1 MAACWSDPGRH
12 IVPGIPFLPFP
23 LPEGAALRDDSGAAL
38 SYGDLA
44 RNAKAWAGRLA
55 QDKSLVFVYAANTA
69 TTVTAVLG
77 ALGAGHAVALLD
89 AALPVAARADLSARY
104 RPDIVIDRA
113 QVVRREAPAAAL
125 HPNLSVLLSTSGST
139 GGAKLV
145 RLTLENLVANA
156 TTIAEALAIRDDDVA
171 AGHLPLHYSYGLSVL
186 TSHLVM
192 GAATVLTGR
201 GFMERAFWPA
211 MKEARV
217 THFPGVPFHYDMM
230 LRLGFERL
238 GLDTV
243 RTLTQAG
250 GHLAL
255 AAREKAH
262 AFMEARG
269 GRFYVMYGQTEA
281 APRITTLNHADFAA
295 HSATVGPALDGGRLV
310 IRDKDGAELPRGEEG
325 IVWYEGPNVMMGY
338 AETRDDLMRGDDQG
352 GVLATGDVGRLDAG
366 GRLTITGRVKRF
378 GKIYGLRIN
387 LDEIEKLAKTLRPD
401 AAVVQKDEKVRVF
414 LAADAGKP
422 AAEAAE
428 KMRAAFA
435 GHYTLPLTAY
445 EFRFIAE
452 IPRTARGKTD
462 YQRLEALT

>member
-1 MAACWSDPGRH
+1 MR
-12 IVPGIPFLPFP
+12 GIPFLPVT
-23 LPEGAALRDDSGAAL
+23 LPEGVALRDDDGAVL
-38 SYGDLA
+38 DYGTLA
-44 RNAKAWAGRLA
+44 REARVWAGRLA

-69 TTVTAVLG
+69 ATVTAMLG
-77 ALGAGHAVALLD
+77 ALDAGHAVALLD
-89 AALPVAARADLSARY
+89 AALPAPARGDLTARY

-113 QVVRREAPAAAL
+113 RLTRLEAPGDTL
-125 HPNLSVLLSTSGST
+125 HPDVALLLSTSGST
-139 GGAKLV
+139 GGAKFV
-145 RLTLENLVANA
+145 RLTLKNMATNA
-156 TTIAEALAIRDDDVA
+156 AAIARALDIRGDDVA
-171 AGHLPLHYSYGLSVL
+171 AGHLSLHYSYGLSVL
-186 TSHLVM
+186 TSHLAM
-192 GAATVLTGR
+192 GAETVLTGR
-201 GFMERAFWPA
+201 SLMDRAFWPA

-269 GRFYVMYGQTEA
+269 GSFYVMYGQTEA

-325 IVWYEGPNVMMGY
+325 LVWYEGPNVMMGY

-352 GVLATGDVGRLDAG
+352 GVLTTGDMGRLDTG

-387 LDEIEKLAKTLRPD
+387 LDEVEKLAKTLRPD
-401 AAVVQKDEKVRVF
+401 AAVVQKDQKVRVF

-435 GHYTLPLTAY
+435 GRYTLPLTAY
-445 EFRFIAE
+445 EFRFIAK
-452 IPRTARGKTD
+452 IPHTARGKTD
-462 YQRLEALT
+462 YRRLEALT